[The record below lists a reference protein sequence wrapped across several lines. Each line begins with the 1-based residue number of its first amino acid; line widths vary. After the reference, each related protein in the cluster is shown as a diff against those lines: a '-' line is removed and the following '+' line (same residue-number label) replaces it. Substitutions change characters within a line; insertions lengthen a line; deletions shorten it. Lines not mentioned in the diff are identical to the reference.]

1 METIELEAWIV
12 TLGKEWMFLAEKIQ
26 EYSRSY
32 LKKIIEEQ
40 LVTVCG
46 EVKKANYKLKSG
58 DKIKVLIPSPV
69 NLEIKPED
77 IDIDVIYEDIYIS
90 DK

>member
-1 METIELEAWIV
+1 METIELEALDCDI
-12 TLGKEWMFLAEKIQ
+12 GKRMDVFLAEKIQ

-58 DKIKVLIPSPV
+58 IK
-69 NLEIKPED
+69 
-77 IDIDVIYEDIYIS
+77 
-90 DK
+90 